1 MEWKLNASTHFMAKL
16 CQDIKII
23 NDLQIGLHK
32 ININASSLKRW
43 EKNLYSM
50 SDLYQIKFI
59 LELFE
64 NLRVEI
70 ARSHSV

>member
-1 MEWKLNASTHFMAKL
+1 MSV
-16 CQDIKII
+16 
-23 NDLQIGLHK
+23 
-32 ININASSLKRW
+32 
-43 EKNLYSM
+43 

-70 ARSHSV
+70 AHSHSV